1 MERKLL
7 VETVELLNNLG
18 NFKVLDVEQVQEL
31 SVKIS
36 DYLVLESDV

>member
-7 VETVELLNNLG
+7 METVQLLNNLG
-18 NFKVLDVEQVQEL
+18 NFKVLDVERVQEL

-36 DYLVLESDV
+36 NYLKLESDV

>member
-36 DYLVLESDV
+36 DYLELESDV

>member
-18 NFKVLDVEQVQEL
+18 NFK
-31 SVKIS
+31 IS
-36 DYLVLESDV
+36 LMLRECKNYL